1 MAVRD
6 SLYAGYFRLERALA
20 PAVRYSQEHY
30 EALLDRY
37 VGSDTRWLDLGCGRR
52 LLAPWRSD
60 AERQLVAR
68 CRELVGIDQDLASL
82 RDNTVTP
89 LLCFGAIGQLPFRPS
104 TFSLVTANMVV
115 EHLADPGN
123 EFREIHRVLAPGGLF
138 VFHTPNVEG
147 YPTSVARRLP
157 DGMKRFLALG
167 LEGRSAADVFPTHY
181 RANSSADLRALAAA
195 VGFEIVELRFVST
208 SAVFA
213 IVPPVAFVELLFLRT
228 LAAEHK
234 AERRSNI
241 IAVFR
246 KA

>member
-1 MAVRD
+1 MPVRE

-37 VGSDTRWLDLGCGRR
+37 VTSETRWLDLGCGRR
-52 LLAPWRSD
+52 LLSPWRGD
-60 AERQLVAR
+60 AERALVAR

-82 RDNTVTP
+82 RDNRVTP
-89 LLCFGAIGQLPFRPS
+89 LLCFGAIGQLPFPPS

-115 EHLADPGN
+115 EHLAEPGH

-138 VFHTPNVEG
+138 VFHTPNAEG

-157 DGMKRFLALG
+157 DGMKRLLALG

-181 RANSSADLRALAAA
+181 RANSAADLRALAATI
-195 VGFEIVELRFVST
+195 GFDIVDLRFVST

-213 IVPPVAFVELLFLRT
+213 IVPPIALLELLWLRT
-228 LAAEHK
+228 LADEHK